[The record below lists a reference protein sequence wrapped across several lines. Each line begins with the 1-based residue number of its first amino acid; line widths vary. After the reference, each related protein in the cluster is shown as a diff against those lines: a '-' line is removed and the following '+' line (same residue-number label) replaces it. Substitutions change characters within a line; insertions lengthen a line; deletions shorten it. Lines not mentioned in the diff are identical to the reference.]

1 MKIPEKM
8 KPLLGFAK
16 KSGQLY
22 AGEKAVENCIK
33 TNKARL
39 ILMAI
44 DLPEKRKFYWI
55 KWCEEKNI
63 TFSILGTKEE
73 YGKILGTT
81 PRSLL
86 AITDRTMAEEIG
98 KYSS

>member
-1 MKIPEKM
+1 MKIPDQI

-16 KSGQLY
+16 KSGQLFT
-22 AGEKAVENCIK
+22 GEKAVESCIK

-39 ILMAI
+39 ILIAD

-63 TFSILGTKEE
+63 IYGMFGTKEE
-73 YGKILGTT
+73 YGEILGTT
-81 PRSLL
+81 PRGLL
-86 AITDRTMAEEIG
+86 ALTDRTMAVQIG
-98 KYSS
+98 KYLS